1 MTATDNTEDA
11 ALQDTAARMR
21 DSGASWTSIATELGL
36 ALTVAKRFAAASD
49 ARAAAAATRDQLPL
63 F

>member
-1 MTATDNTEDA
+1 MTATDNEDA

-21 DSGASWTSIATELGL
+21 DSGASWASIATELGL
-36 ALTVAKRFAAASD
+36 APTVAKRFAAASD